1 MVNRARRC
9 HNRIEMT
16 PFQRNE
22 LAVRL
27 AKMAQNGVFIGTSS
41 WKYEGWLGQLYTPE
55 RYTHHGQF
63 SKPVFNRTCLQEY
76 AEIFKT
82 VCVDSAYYR
91 FPEPSDLQ
99 LLASQVPDDFLF
111 AIKVTDQITIRRF
124 PNLARLGPRAG
135 QMNPDFLNPD
145 LFASKFIASCE
156 TIKPKVGLLI
166 FEFSA
171 FHRSEFE
178 RGRDFVA
185 ALDTFLRRIPTGWRY
200 GVEIRN
206 STFLEPLYFE
216 VLRKHD
222 VTHVFNSWERMPPLP
237 EQLRRPGA
245 FTNDKMV
252 AARLLLEPG
261 HPYALAVKEFS
272 PYDRIVRPCPSARAG
287 AVEIIQNA
295 TAARPKRAFIYVNN
309 RLEGNAPQTIW
320 AILEQAGA

>member
-1 MVNRARRC
+1 
-9 HNRIEMT
+9 MT

-272 PYDRIVRPCPSARAG
+272 PYDRIVRPCRSARAG

>member
-272 PYDRIVRPCPSARAG
+272 PYDRIVRPCRSARAG

>member
-1 MVNRARRC
+1 
-9 HNRIEMT
+9 MT

-41 WKYEGWLGQLYTPE
+41 WKYEGWLGQVYTPE